1 MQASDC
7 GLAKMT
13 RYPEAAVLDSALVPE
28 AKCPQNC
35 WWCGRRCGGGRLVS
49 SADDPSPS
57 HHLTTRHSS
66 PRGPSYNQ
74 AAGGLPCS
82 ARTCHLAEE
91 KLSSQSCL
99 LCRVDIARGRAGQW
113 TGGWGGRTTHFTRT
127 KPAPTFL
134 YLTHKSDA
142 GNCMTAPDNRR
153 ADNGGNS

>member
-1 MQASDC
+1 MR
-7 GLAKMT
+7 
-13 RYPEAAVLDSALVPE
+13 RYHEAAALDSALVPE

-49 SADDPSPS
+49 SDDPSPS
-57 HHLTTRHSS
+57 HHLTTRHSA
-66 PRGPSYNQ
+66 PRAPAITRQRGS
-74 AAGGLPCS
+74 ALLCS
-82 ARTCHLAEE
+82 DLSSCRGEVVLA

-113 TGGWGGRTTHFTRT
+113 TGGEGGRTTHFTRT

-134 YLTHKSDA
+134 YLTHKSGA

-153 ADNGGNS
+153 ADNGAG